1 MRNCHTIFWYRYG
14 YEFSRKFNQA
24 VAPFEKIEAPFGK
37 IAAPFGKIAAPFEK
51 IAALFFR
58 KVPLNF
64 AKQVVLLQPVA
75 LMLVCRT
82 IMRSNSG
89 AFMQDGVCAFLND
102 NLCSEKRMTSI

>member
-14 YEFSRKFNQA
+14 SEFSRKFNQT

-37 IAAPFGKIAAPFEK
+37 IAAPFEK
-51 IAALFFR
+51 IAPLFFR

-64 AKQVVLLQPVA
+64 AKQLVLLQTVA
-75 LMLVCRT
+75 FMLVCRT

-89 AFMQDGVCAFLND
+89 AFLQDGVCAFLND
-102 NLCSEKRMTSI
+102 NSCSEIYIASI

>member
-1 MRNCHTIFWYRYG
+1 MRNCHTTFWYRYG
-14 YEFSRKFNQA
+14 FKFSRKFNQT
-24 VAPFEKIEAPFGK
+24 V
-37 IAAPFGKIAAPFEK
+37 APFGKIAAPFEK
-51 IAALFFR
+51 IAPLFFR

-64 AKQVVLLQPVA
+64 AKQVVLLQTVA
-75 LMLVCRT
+75 FMLVCRT

>member
-14 YEFSRKFNQA
+14 SEFSRKFNQT

-37 IAAPFGKIAAPFEK
+37 MEAPFGK

-102 NLCSEKRMTSI
+102 NSCSEKRMTSI

>member
-64 AKQVVLLQPVA
+64 AKQVVLLQTVA
-75 LMLVCRT
+75 FMLVCRT
-82 IMRSNSG
+82 VMRSNSV
-89 AFMQDGVCAFLND
+89 AIIQNRVCAFLND
-102 NLCSEKRMTSI
+102 NSCPETHPVFM

>member
-14 YEFSRKFNQA
+14 SEFSRKFNQT

-37 IAAPFGKIAAPFEK
+37 IAAPFGKIAP
-51 IAALFFR
+51 LFFR

-75 LMLVCRT
+75 FMLVCRT